1 MMAML
6 DPRILATY
14 LHRIDPFIVEFPP
27 GSGMGLR
34 WYGTA
39 YLAGAI
45 VGYLILHWMAKRGR
59 AMIRPELTFDFC
71 LNVLIGAFIGG
82 RLGFCLLY
90 QPELLGFT
98 DKFPYWGVFALQ
110 NGGMA
115 SHGGIIGAL
124 IAIWIFSYRHKVPL
138 LHLLDLACLAGPL
151 GIGFGRI
158 ANFINGELY
167 GRPCPPNLWW
177 GVKFPQEL
185 LSRDGERL
193 ADLSP
198 AAKQVGVEPVE
209 WLKWID
215 DPVQFREQLTGTLQ
229 QIIEAIQQGNAQ
241 VIPIVEPILTPRY
254 PSQLIQAGL
263 EGFLVFTALAILW
276 SWPRKPGVVAGSFV
290 VLYAIARIIG
300 EQFRMPDAD
309 IGFELFGLTRGQE
322 LSILMLLGGIVFV
335 AICALRT
342 TPKFPAWIGPAI
354 PRPEQ
359 PPHSATSK

>member
-1 MMAML
+1 MALL

-14 LHRIDPFIVEFPP
+14 LHRIDPFIIEFPK
-27 GSGMGLR
+27 GMGIR

-39 YLAGAI
+39 YLAGA
-45 VGYLILHWMAKRGR
+45 VVAYFILHWMAKRGR

-71 LNVLIGAFIGG
+71 LNALIGAFVGG

-98 DKFPYWGVFALQ
+98 DTFPFWGVFALQ

-124 IAIWIFSYRHKVPL
+124 VAIWIFSIRHKSPL
-138 LHLLDLACLAGPL
+138 LHLLDLACLVGPL

-158 ANFINGELY
+158 ANFINGELF
-167 GRPCPPNLWW
+167 GRPCPANLWW

-185 LSRDGERL
+185 LSHDGE
-193 ADLSP
+193 DLVLLTP
-198 AAKQVGVEPVE
+198 AAQQVGVEPAE
-209 WLKWID
+209 WSKWLG
-215 DPVQFREQLTGTLQ
+215 DPVQFREQVESTLQ
-229 QIIEAIQQGNAQ
+229 HIIEAIQAGNAQ
-241 VIPIVEPILTPRY
+241 VIQIVEPMLTPRY

-263 EGFLVFTALAILW
+263 EGFLVFIILAILW
-276 SWPRKPGVVAGSFV
+276 SWPRKPGIVAGSFV

-300 EQFRMPDAD
+300 EQFRMPDAG

-322 LSILMLLGGIVFV
+322 LSILMLLAGVVIVAV
-335 AICALRT
+335 CALRHV
-342 TPKFPAWIGPAI
+342 PKFPAWIGKPLPRVDPPAA
-354 PRPEQ
+354 PLP
-359 PPHSATSK
+359 SK